1 MSLYLNGTKILGSLV
16 TDGDVSNIVE
26 IFEGTASTNKWAEP
40 LVYNSVNIL
49 NYEIICFKGTDQN
62 VPFNLYYKISDLPI
76 SATPGSGG
84 DYLKFSTNGYLYVST
99 SGYLYFY
106 VETNRTLVLSEIIVC

>member
-26 IFEGTASTNKWAEP
+26 IFEGTASTNKWTEP

-49 NYEIICFKGTDQN
+49 NYDIICFKGTGEN
-62 VPFNLYYKISDLPI
+62 VPFNLYYKTSDLPI
-76 SATPGSGG
+76 SSTPGSGG
-84 DYLKFSTNGYLYVST
+84 DYLKFSTYGYLYVST

-106 VETNRTLVLSEIIVC
+106 VETNRTLVLNEIIVC

>member
-49 NYEIICFKGTDQN
+49 NYDVICFKGTDQN

-76 SATPGSGG
+76 SATPGSGA
-84 DYLKFSTNGYLYVST
+84 DYLKFSTNGYLYISA

-106 VETNRTLVLSEIIVC
+106 VDTNRTLVLNEIIVC